1 MVHRIWRV
9 ETGTDGGDDV
19 VEHGVSKHLM
29 KLNEGDFPKKLVALW
44 VLRSKLLSLLSSP
57 RFLLGHKSHAK
68 GGYHFSFILAALGLP
83 PLLLLLLDS
92 RM

>member
-1 MVHRIWRV
+1 MVVLYSDGSGRC
-9 ETGTDGGDDV
+9 GGGDDI
-19 VEHGVSKHLM
+19 VEHSVSKHLM

-68 GGYHFSFILAALGLP
+68 GEYHSSFTVLPVLVATAGLQY
-83 PLLLLLLDS
+83 S
-92 RM
+92 F